1 MGGSDDQTREERQ
14 AALKGI
20 IRDLHAGVPAEKLK
34 RVFARLI
41 RQVSPEEI
49 ADMENALIREGFP
62 VEEVQ
67 RLCDVHARVFDKALK
82 KAGKPG
88 RIPGHPIHTY
98 FQENKEARGLLR
110 ELTRA
115 ARPLAKGV
123 PSDRDVE
130 RFSAAFSRFGEI
142 EKHYARKENQ
152 LFPALEAKSFVGPTK
167 VMWGKHDEI
176 RGRMRA
182 LAADFAA
189 KDYAAAAAAV
199 KPLAGAVKRL
209 IFLEE
214 KILFPTSA
222 RKLNTVEWARIK
234 KGEPEIGYAWV
245 KPGGIWD
252 AQLAEA
258 SAAAPAKAASVPSP
272 IPGGAARPSVQS
284 PEVPGAVTKGAT
296 YPFSRGD
303 LTPEQADLILKSLPL
318 DITYVDETDRVR
330 YYSDTAERI
339 FPRSPEIIGRAVQN
353 CHPPKSVHIVGA
365 IVQAF
370 RDKTR
375 DKAEFWIRRGE
386 RFLFIRYF
394 PVYDPAGAYRGVIEV
409 TQDATGI
416 RALEGERR
424 LLDW

>member
-1 MGGSDDQTREERQ
+1 MGGSDYQTREERQ

-20 IRDLHAGVPAEKLK
+20 IRNLHAGVPAEKLR

-49 ADMENALIREGFP
+49 ADMENALIQEGFP

-67 RLCDVHARVFDKALK
+67 RLCDVHAQVFDRALK

-110 ELTRA
+110 ELKRA
-115 ARPLAKGV
+115 AKPLAKGL
-123 PSDRDVE
+123 PSDRE
-130 RFSAAFSRFGEI
+130 AARFSAAFGRFGEI

-152 LFPALEAKSFVGPTK
+152 LFPALEAKSFTGPTK

-176 RGRMRA
+176 RGQMRA
-182 LAADFAA
+182 LAADFAV

-245 KPGGIWD
+245 KPSNLWD

-258 SAAAPAKAASVPSP
+258 SAATMEAA
-272 IPGGAARPSVQS
+272 A
-284 PEVPGAVTKGAT
+284 EVPAPPAKGAT

-303 LTPEQADLILKSLPL
+303 LTPEQADLILKALPL

-339 FPRSPEIIGRAVQN
+339 FPRSPEVIGRAVQN
-353 CHPPKSVHIVGA
+353 CHPPNSVHIVDA

-394 PVYDPAGAYRGVIEV
+394 PVYDARGTYRGVIEV

-424 LLDW
+424 LLDWREA